1 MEKFYVKRL
10 GHWGYLV
17 EYKRRRE
24 LWF

>member
-24 LWF
+24 L